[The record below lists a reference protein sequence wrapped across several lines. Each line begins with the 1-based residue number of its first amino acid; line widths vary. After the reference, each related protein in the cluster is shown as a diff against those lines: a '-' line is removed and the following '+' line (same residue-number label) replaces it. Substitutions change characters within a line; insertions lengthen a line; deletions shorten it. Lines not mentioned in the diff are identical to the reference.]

1 MSATICGQMTHFILH
16 YLSKY
21 KVYWNWKCSV
31 LKLEKSKNKKMS
43 LTEPKCN
50 VLEMFQSSAGVELS
64 ANQFVFWKICK
75 SHLHS
80 LSIPYFLNEKISKLL
95 QRLEQLVFHAYFLQ
109 DYGLWCFKTTAVIKY
124 TSKTSD
130 QWRDIINTCIIFI
143 FMLLLLRVSR

>member
-1 MSATICGQMTHFILH
+1 M
-16 YLSKY
+16 
-21 KVYWNWKCSV
+21 YWNWKCSV
-31 LKLEKSKNKKMS
+31 LNLEKSKNKKMS
-43 LTEPKCN
+43 LTEPKCD
-50 VLEMFQSSAGVELS
+50 VLEMFQCSAGVELS
-64 ANQFVFWKICK
+64 ANQFEFWKNWK

-80 LSIPYFLNEKISKLL
+80 VTIPYFLNEKISKLR
-95 QRLEQLVFHAYFLQ
+95 QRLEQLVFHADFLQ